1 MNTQF
6 SEPKTSEMAAA
17 LERWGVDEGDKTLL
31 ITMETEAEASKNVT
45 LSARNIPYLTHIDV
59 HHINI
64 YDILRVLET
73 LSNLVR
79 AHFRSS

>member
-1 MNTQF
+1 
-6 SEPKTSEMAAA
+6 MAAA
-17 LERWGVDEGDKTLL
+17 LERWGVNEDDKALL
-31 ITMETEAEASKNVT
+31 ITMETELEASKNVT

-73 LSNLVR
+73 LSNITH
-79 AHFRSS
+79 AHFWLS